1 MAVSIS
7 LHAALA
13 LDDHEAQ
20 VGRLELAGSFFAS
33 RAWKSLRKRRKL
45 FGGRPI
51 FWSFLFCL
59 ESEVG
64 VVSESSK
71 STKVK
76 YWSAWRGGG
85 DDEKAD
91 VWVFREVRDGLFG
104 RRESYL
110 PGTSMEARRPPHGP
124 SRTDG

>member
-1 MAVSIS
+1 M
-7 LHAALA
+7 
-13 LDDHEAQ
+13 
-20 VGRLELAGSFFAS
+20 
-33 RAWKSLRKRRKL
+33 
-45 FGGRPI
+45 
-51 FWSFLFCL
+51 
-59 ESEVG
+59 G

-91 VWVFREVRDGLFG
+91 LWVFKEVRDGLFG

-110 PGTSMEARRPPHGP
+110 PGTSMEAQRPPRGP
-124 SRTDG
+124 NRTDG